1 MKIRKSHFLFLIPIV
16 IVLVAVIFW
25 TTGINEDENYI
36 VGIVEIDEIDVA
48 SKIPGRIEELLVKE
62 GDKIKKGTVLARLES
77 KEIDAKVD
85 QAVGAME
92 AAKSKLSLVKRGA
105 RKEEKFAAEK
115 MRMQAKH
122 QLDYAGKTRERFVNL
137 LQDSVISQQEFDE
150 IDFKYNVAIEQLAV
164 ADAKLSMVMQGA
176 REEEKLAVAGLVR
189 QAEGAYNEAMA
200 YNSEL
205 EVVSPVDGEIS
216 NKIADAGEIIASG
229 YPLFTIINPEE
240 YYVVLQI
247 REDELNKINI
257 GDYFE
262 GNISALDNEQYKF
275 RVSYISAMGSFATW
289 KPTNRK
295 GEIDLKTF
303 EVHLRSGVPIKT
315 LRPGMTV
322 KINF

>member
-1 MKIRKSHFLFLIPIV
+1 MKIRKSHILFLIPI
-16 IVLVAVIFW
+16 IIILVAIAFW
-25 TTGINEDENYI
+25 ATEINEEENYI
-36 VGIVEIDEIDVA
+36 VGIVEIDEVDVA
-48 SKIPGRIEELLVKE
+48 SKIPGRIEEMIVRE
-62 GDKIKKGTVLARLES
+62 GDKVLKGDVLARLES
-77 KEIDAKVD
+77 KEIDAKVG
-85 QAVGAME
+85 QALGAVE
-92 AAKSKLSLVKRGA
+92 AAKSKLSLVKSGA
-105 RKEEKFAAEK
+105 RKEEKTAVEK
-115 MRMQAKH
+115 MRMQAVH
-122 QLDYAGKTRERFVNL
+122 QLEYVTKTRERFVSL
-137 LQDSVISQQEFDE
+137 LQDSVIAQQEFDE
-150 IDFKYNVAIEQLAV
+150 IDFKYKVAVEQLAV

-176 REEEKLAVAGLVR
+176 REEEKLAVAGLVK

-200 YNSEL
+200 YNKEL
-205 EVVSPVDGEIS
+205 VVVSPIDGEIS

-247 REDELNKINI
+247 REDELNEIKIGNTFQGAVSAI
-257 GDYFE
+257 DNQQFE
-262 GNISALDNEQYKF
+262 F

-303 EVHLRSGVPIKT
+303 EVHLRTDEPIEN

>member
-1 MKIRKSHFLFLIPIV
+1 MKLRKSHFLFLIPIV
-16 IVLVAVIFW
+16 ILFVAVIFW
-25 TTGINEDENYI
+25 ATGINEDENYI

-48 SKIPGRIEELLVKE
+48 SKIPGRIDELLVKE
-62 GDKIKKGTVLARLES
+62 GDKVKKGTVLARLES
-77 KEIDAKVD
+77 KEIDAKVE
-85 QAVGAME
+85 QAIGAME
-92 AAKSKLSLVKRGA
+92 AAKSKLSLVKSGA
-105 RKEEKFAAEK
+105 RKEEKLAAEK

-122 QLDYAGKTRERFVNL
+122 QLDYASKTRERFINL
-137 LQDSVISQQEFDE
+137 LKDSVIAQQEFDE
-150 IDFKYNVAIEQLAV
+150 IDFKYNVANEQLAV

-176 REEEKLAVAGLVR
+176 RKEEKLAVEGLVK

-205 EVVSPVDGEIS
+205 EVVSPIDGEIS

-229 YPLFTIINPEE
+229 FPLFTIINPEE
-240 YYVVLQI
+240 YYLVLQI
-247 REDELNKINI
+247 REDELNYINI

-262 GNISALDNEQYKF
+262 GNVSALDNEKYKF

-303 EVHLRSGVPIKT
+303 EVHLRTDRPIKN

-322 KINF
+322 KINL

>member
-1 MKIRKSHFLFLIPIV
+1 MKLRKSHFLFLIPIV
-16 IVLVAVIFW
+16 IVFVAVIFW
-25 TTGINEDENYI
+25 ATGMNEDENYI
-36 VGIVEIDEIDVA
+36 VGIVEIDEVDVA

-62 GDKIKKGTVLARLES
+62 GDKVKKGTVLARLES

-85 QAVGAME
+85 QAMGAME
-92 AAKSKLSLVKRGA
+92 AAKSKLSLVQSGA
-105 RKEEKFAAEK
+105 RKEEKLAAEK

-122 QLDYAGKTRERFVNL
+122 QLDYASKTRERFINL
-137 LQDSVISQQEFDE
+137 LKDSVIAQQEFDE
-150 IDFKYNVAIEQLAV
+150 IDFKYNVAKEQLAV
-164 ADAKLSMVMQGA
+164 ADAKLSMVLQGA
-176 REEEKLAVAGLVR
+176 RKEEKLAVAGLVK

-205 EVVSPVDGEIS
+205 EIVSPIDGEIS

-229 YPLFTIINPEE
+229 YPIFTIINPEE

-247 REDELNKINI
+247 REDELNQINI

-262 GNISALDNEQYKF
+262 GNVSALDSDQYKF

-303 EVHLRSGVPIKT
+303 EVHLRTDKPIEN